1 MKQIIVA
8 TSIAGLMMWASVS
21 FGQDVKSNQKTTPQR
36 TFNIKNNKVVVQ
48 KPMQLNGADS
58 KPNNAA
64 QVKPGLNNSTELT
77 PSEKRHLR
85 K

>member
-21 FGQDVKSNQKTTPQR
+21 YGQDIKSNQKTAPQR
-36 TFNIKNNKVVVQ
+36 TFNIKNNKAVVQ
-48 KPMQLNGADS
+48 KPMLQNGADS
-58 KPNNAA
+58 KPANAA